1 MTVAAFHRRRPLT
14 PTQAR
19 AASPSLTLRAA
30 FGLALLI
37 HLATI
42 CIVFPVSKLL
52 DTDLPYHVDYA
63 YWLYN
68 STTMDSFLK
77 DSWQMWGYNPYLS
90 AGYPEGGVVR
100 HLAHH
105 GGRAWELLVHLLGS
119 ISFPAAFKLY
129 PFLCMV
135 LPPLVIWWTCKALK
149 FTNRQAALA
158 GIITIFYWW
167 SSQLSVLAVDRGTV
181 SSPLATFVALPLIV
195 WFALFC
201 RTPTVRHAVALLL
214 TSIVGLWLH
223 PYTAAIVA
231 IPIVVI
237 YAYHFQRLSG
247 RHHLVLAGV
256 LLLTAIST
264 LPWTTQLLTVR
275 YHDFSPTVYPYD
287 VASLGLRIFI
297 QNVLGLSGPLFIS
310 LPACFGLRRWYREGH
325 KDLAVAWVAGLV
337 FLIFV
342 TYLGSTIVVPHIVNL
357 QELENWQ
364 PARFEVVCYVMLI
377 LPWAHGLA
385 DTAAWLRGDHSGSRI
400 GDLAQ
405 WLRKNHDRPGP
416 GALAAWLTRDRGQ
429 PAARVVVIVLLAG
442 SFIHSSWRYL
452 EHAVYDPVVLQQ
464 RVVVPMSS
472 TGDAFIAWTRNN
484 TTKGGRILFEDRIN
498 WEDGYNLVPGLL
510 ALRSDREFIGGP
522 YWDLSQ
528 SHAIFSTYVDGWLF
542 GRSIDTFPVAELRD
556 YLDLYNIQWVACVS
570 DISVT
575 YLDSHPET
583 FQRTTTIGPM
593 KIYAV
598 ARSTSFFQ
606 QGTGDIDAGFNRL
619 SLKQMQV
626 GEQVV
631 LRYHWQPSL
640 KSSDGSPIR
649 GVRLLDDPNEF
660 IALVPRSADLT
671 IYNSYTLPEGLGR
684 GS

>member
-1 MTVAAFHRRRPLT
+1 MAVETFHRRRPLT
-14 PTQAR
+14 PTHAR
-19 AASPSLTLRAA
+19 AASPSLTLRGA
-30 FGLALLI
+30 FGLAFLI
-37 HLATI
+37 HVAII

-68 STTMDSFLK
+68 STTIDSFLK

-135 LPPLVIWWTCKALK
+135 LPPLVMWWTCKALK
-149 FTNRQAALA
+149 FTYRQAALA

-201 RTPTVRHAVALLL
+201 RTPTVRRAVALSL
-214 TSIVGLWLH
+214 TAIVGLWLH
-223 PYTAAIVA
+223 PYTALIVA

-237 YAYHFQRLSG
+237 YAYHFRHLAG
-247 RHHLVLAGV
+247 RHHLTLAGL
-256 LLLTAIST
+256 LLLTALST
-264 LPWTTQLLTVR
+264 LPWTSQLLTVR
-275 YHDFSPTVYPYD
+275 YHDFSPTVYPYNE
-287 VASLGLRIFI
+287 ASLGVRILL
-297 QNVLGLSGPLFIS
+297 QNILGLSGPLFIS

-325 KDLAVAWVAGLV
+325 KDLAVAWVAGLL
-337 FLIFV
+337 FLIFL
-342 TYLGSTIVVPHIVNL
+342 TYLGSTIVVSHIVNL
-357 QELENWQ
+357 QDLENLQ

-400 GDLAQ
+400 GNLAS
-405 WLRKNHDRPGP
+405 WLRSGRDGPEPGE
-416 GALAAWLTRDRGQ
+416 LAAWLRRDRGQ
-429 PAARVVVIVLLAG
+429 PAARVVVIMLLAG
-442 SFIHSSWRYL
+442 SFLHSSWRFL
-452 EHAVYDPVVLQQ
+452 EHTVYDPVVLQQ
-464 RVVVPMSS
+464 RVVAPMSS
-472 TGDAFIAWTRNN
+472 TGDAFIAWTHNN

-598 ARSTSFFQ
+598 ARSASFFQ

-660 IALVPRSADLT
+660 IALVPRSPDLT
-671 IYNSYTLPEGLGR
+671 IYNSYTLPDGLGR